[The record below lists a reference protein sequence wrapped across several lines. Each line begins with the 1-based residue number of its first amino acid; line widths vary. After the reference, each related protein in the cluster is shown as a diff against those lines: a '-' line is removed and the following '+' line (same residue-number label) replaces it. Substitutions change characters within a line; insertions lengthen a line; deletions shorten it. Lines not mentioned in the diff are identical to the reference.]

1 MLRDKYE
8 VDKFFL
14 DIQGLT
20 SEMEPEL
27 AQIDKVLDDEVIY
40 QMVKSD
46 LSQRYPKT
54 LQTGRKSTP
63 VEVILR
69 ILVVK
74 HLYNLSYEKTEKA
87 VKDSLVLR
95 RFCRVY
101 FENVPDDT
109 TLIRW
114 SNQIQ
119 AATLKALHERVV
131 QIARELKVTKGRKLR
146 TDGTLVETNIHYPTD
161 SSLLSDG
168 VRVLSRHLKRGQKVL
183 GGGMEIAKNIFRD
196 RSRSARRLK
205 RQIEGLAR
213 RGAEKTKPLY
223 QKLVAIA
230 RASVRQAQTVI
241 AKLQVEQS
249 KASEKL
255 KDQLQTFV
263 ERTQQVIGQTVRRV
277 FKQESVAASE
287 KILSLFEAHS
297 DIIKRGK
304 AGKATEFGHKVWLDE
319 VDGGIVSDY
328 RILDGNPA
336 DSEQWQPAIDKH
348 ISQFGKAPD
357 QASADR
363 GVYSAANE
371 AYATQHGV
379 KRVILPKA
387 GYKSQ
392 KRRQHERLSWF
403 RRGRRYHAGVE
414 GRISVLKR
422 KHGLDRCLNHGED
435 GFERWVG
442 WGIIANNLTKIGQTR
457 AVAV

>member
-1 MLRDKYE
+1 MLRDRYE

-27 AQIDKVLDDEVIY
+27 AQIDTVLDDEAIY

-54 LQTGRKSTP
+54 QQTGRGSTP

-69 ILVVK
+69 MLVVK
-74 HLYNLSYEKTEKA
+74 HVYNLSYEKTEKA

-101 FENVPDDT
+101 FETVPDDT

-114 SNQIQ
+114 NKQIKPE
-119 AATLKALHERVV
+119 TIKALHERVV
-131 QIARELKVTKGRKLR
+131 QIASALKVTKGRKLR
-146 TDGTLVETNIHYPTD
+146 TDGTVVETHIHYPTD

-168 VRVLSRHLKRGQKVL
+168 VRVLSRTLKRAQQVL
-183 GGGMEIAKNIFRD
+183 GDGMTMAKSLLRD
-196 RSRSARRLK
+196 RSRSARKLN

-213 RGAEKTKPLY
+213 RGAEKTQPVY
-223 QKLVAIA
+223 QKLVTVA
-230 RASVRQAQTVI
+230 RASVKQAQTVI
-241 AKLQVEQS
+241 EKLQGD
-249 KASEKL
+249 KTSEKL
-255 KDQLQTFV
+255 KDKLQTYLT
-263 ERTQQVIGQTVRRV
+263 RTQQVIEQTVNRV
-277 FKQESVAASE
+277 FRQETVPASE
-287 KILSLFEAHS
+287 KIVSIFEPHT

-304 AGKATEFGHKVWLDE
+304 AGKDTEFGHKVWLDE

-328 RILDGNPA
+328 RILKGNPA

-348 ISQFGKAPD
+348 IEQFGKVPY

-363 GVYSAANE
+363 GVSSKPNE
-371 AYATQHGV
+371 DYAIDKGV
-379 KRVILPKA
+379 KRVILPRA

-392 KRRQHERLSWF
+392 KRRDHEKQSWF
-403 RRGRRYHAGVE
+403 RRGRHYHAGVE

-422 KHGLDRCLNHGED
+422 KHGLDRCLNHGQD
-435 GFERWVG
+435 GFARWVG
-442 WGIIANNLTKIGQTR
+442 WGIIANNLTLIGRKQATSP
-457 AVAV
+457 

>member
-27 AQIDKVLDDEVIY
+27 RQIDKLLDDEAIY

-54 LQTGRKSTP
+54 QQTGRKSTP

-114 SNQIQ
+114 ANQIKPE
-119 AATLKALHERVV
+119 TLKALHKRVV

-146 TDGTLVETNIHYPTD
+146 TDGTVVETQIHYPTD

-168 VRVLSRHLKRGQKVL
+168 VRVLSRHLKGAQKLLDNGVKR
-183 GGGMEIAKNIFRD
+183 AKSIFRD

-205 RQIEGLAR
+205 RQIDGLAQ
-213 RGAEKTKPLY
+213 RGAKKTKPLY
-223 QKLVAIA
+223 QKLVKIA
-230 RASVRQAQTVI
+230 RSSVKQAAEVLK
-241 AKLQVEQS
+241 KLQ
-249 KASEKL
+249 
-255 KDQLQTFV
+255 
-263 ERTQQVIGQTVRRV
+263 QQ
-277 FKQESVAASE
+277 
-287 KILSLFEAHS
+287 
-297 DIIKRGK
+297 
-304 AGKATEFGHKVWLDE
+304 
-319 VDGGIVSDY
+319 
-328 RILDGNPA
+328 
-336 DSEQWQPAIDKH
+336 
-348 ISQFGKAPD
+348 
-357 QASADR
+357 
-363 GVYSAANE
+363 
-371 AYATQHGV
+371 
-379 KRVILPKA
+379 
-387 GYKSQ
+387 
-392 KRRQHERLSWF
+392 
-403 RRGRRYHAGVE
+403 
-414 GRISVLKR
+414 
-422 KHGLDRCLNHGED
+422 
-435 GFERWVG
+435 
-442 WGIIANNLTKIGQTR
+442 LTKQVTNSKFN
-457 AVAV
+457 